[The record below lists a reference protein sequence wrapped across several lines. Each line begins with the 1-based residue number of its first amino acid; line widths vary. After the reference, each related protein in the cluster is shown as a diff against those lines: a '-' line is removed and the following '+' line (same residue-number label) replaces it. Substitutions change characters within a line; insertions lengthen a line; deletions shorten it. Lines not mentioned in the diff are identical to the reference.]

1 MDKRLGIVTA
11 RVNNFD
17 ESGVRLLSYYAQEA
31 IWNNQKVLPIII
43 DSCGGEVY
51 SAFAMIDVLKASGL
65 EVITVSLGKTF
76 SAGTLLLS
84 FGKKRYATENAELM
98 IHEASSGTWGTASE
112 VEVKSKQLKKLS
124 DKMLELMATNC
135 DQSKDYFK
143 ILLKAND
150 NKDLFMNAEE
160 AKEIN
165 LITDIGYPAIADI
178 FPDEV
183 NLKEIQS
190 ESEGEDANLKIL
202 MKYTE
207 PNFNFLNKQEEKEE
221 IMDLNAIKA
230 KLDDKAKKVIEELE
244 EKPTALQI
252 ELDKAKAEVR
262 EKEQKITALEEE
274 KNKLSE
280 QADKDFIASA
290 VASGKITKKDES
302 DELEILGALSGDK
315 KQKYKDKLL
324 ARASVIPNDEIP
336 DFNEK
341 KFTEGS
347 IQAQL
352 ESIAKKLSLDLKD
365 PSQLVKA
372 QLELAINGGKA

>member
-1 MDKRLGIVTA
+1 MDKRLKVVTA
-11 RVNNFD
+11 QVNEFNS
-17 ESGVRLLSYYAQEA
+17 SGVRLLKYYIQDA
-31 IWNNQKVLPIII
+31 IYNGQKVLPIVI

-51 SAFAMIDVLKASGL
+51 SALAMIDALKASGL
-65 EVITVSLGKTF
+65 KAITISTGKTF

-84 FGKKRYATENAELM
+84 YGEKRYGTENTDLM
-98 IHEASSGTWGTASE
+98 IHEASNGAYGTATE
-112 VEVKSKQLKKLS
+112 MEAKAKQLKKVS
-124 DKMLELMATNC
+124 DKMLEMMAKNIN
-135 DQSKDYFK
+135 QSKDYFK

-150 NKDLFMNAEE
+150 NQDLYMSATE
-160 AKEIN
+160 AKDIG
-165 LITDIGYPAIADI
+165 LLTDIGYPALADI
-178 FPDEV
+178 FPE
-183 NLKEIQS
+183 EIDLQEIES

-207 PNFNFLNKQEEKEE
+207 PNFNFLNKQEEKKE

-244 EKPTALQI
+244 NKPTALQI
-252 ELDKAKAEVR
+252 ELDKAKADLQGY
-262 EKEQKITALEEE
+262 EQKITALEEE

-290 VASGKITKKDES
+290 VASGKITKKDEA

-372 QLELAINGGKA
+372 QLELAVNGGKA